1 MLSPVI
7 YTIALLCAFIILH
20 LIMPFDIEGVEEKEK
35 YEKIINRKNHRINLS
50 RNSPFYGKTEFHIVS
65 KDNAHKA
72 HKEYRRLK
80 AIETLTLSNIGQKKK
95 AKLIQDSVAVENII
109 TIIAPASFIILSLLA
124 AFYQAIFH
132 IHLYELSW
140 EASVF
145 FIAWFVFSV
154 ATFCRTRSVYGWFGR
169 KNMYENIIAKYENH
183 SKDSGDIIGHID
195 NMLIASK
202 MKHEN
207 AHNVNSNQMYAMIES
222 IVRAKSDDL
231 LAELLTDLA
240 EINNSNADK
249 DIKEKA
255 LDTLYTT
262 LAIYV
267 DKHLADS
274 ELLEKVNKDSDNMK
288 VQGIID
294 KAEVRNTYLL

>member
-1 MLSPVI
+1 
-7 YTIALLCAFIILH
+7 
-20 LIMPFDIEGVEEKEK
+20 MPFDVEGMEDKEK
-35 YEKIINRKNHRINLS
+35 YEKTINRKNHRINLS
-50 RNSPFYGKTEFHIVS
+50 RNSPFYGKTEFHILS

-72 HKEYRRLK
+72 HKEYKRLK
-80 AIETLTLSNIGQKKK
+80 AIEVLTLSNVGQKKK
-95 AKLIQDSVAVENII
+95 VKLIQDSEII
-109 TIIAPASFIILSLLA
+109 ESIINFIAPVTLITLSTLA
-124 AFYQAIFH
+124 AFYQAAAH
-132 IHLYELSW
+132 THLHGLSW
-140 EASVF
+140 EISAF
-145 FIAWFVFSV
+145 FIAMLVFTAAIYWRLSS
-154 ATFCRTRSVYGWFGR
+154 AYSWFG
-169 KNMYENIIAKYENH
+169 KENMYKNIVAKYENH

-195 NMLIASK
+195 NMSIASK

-207 AHNVNSNQMYAMIES
+207 AHNINSNQMYATIES
-222 IVRAKSDDL
+222 IVRAKNDDL

>member
-1 MLSPVI
+1 
-7 YTIALLCAFIILH
+7 
-20 LIMPFDIEGVEEKEK
+20 MPFDVDGVEEKEK

-72 HKEYRRLK
+72 HKEYKRLK
-80 AIETLTLSNIGQKKK
+80 AIETLTLSNVGQKKK
-95 AKLIQDSVAVENII
+95 VKLIQDSEII
-109 TIIAPASFIILSLLA
+109 DSIINFIAPVTLITLSTLA
-124 AFYQAIFH
+124 AFYQAAVH
-132 IHLYELSW
+132 THLHGLSW
-140 EASVF
+140 EISAF
-145 FIAWFVFSV
+145 FIAMLVFS
-154 ATFCRTRSVYGWFGR
+154 AAIYWRLSSAYSWFGR
-169 KNMYENIIAKYENH
+169 KNMYENIVAKYENH

-207 AHNVNSNQMYAMIES
+207 AHNVSSNQMYAMIES
-222 IVRAKSDDL
+222 IVRAKNDDSL
-231 LAELLTDLA
+231 LELLTDLA
-240 EINNSNADK
+240 EIDNSNADK

-274 ELLEKVNKDSDNMK
+274 ELLEKANKDSDNIK

>member
-1 MLSPVI
+1 MHLLII
-7 YTIALLCAFIILH
+7 YTIALLCAFVVLH
-20 LIMPFDIEGVEEKEK
+20 LIMPFDVDGVEEKEE

-50 RNSPFYGKTEFHIVS
+50 RNSPFYGKTGFHIVS

-80 AIETLTLSNIGQKKK
+80 AIETLTLSNVAQKKK
-95 AKLIQDSVAVENII
+95 AKLVQDSVTVENII
-109 TIIAPASFIILSLLA
+109 SIIAPVSFIILSFLTALYQSM
-124 AFYQAIFH
+124 FY

-140 EASVF
+140 EVSVF
-145 FIAWFVFSV
+145 FIAWLVFS
-154 ATFCRTRSVYGWFGR
+154 AAIFWRASFDYSWFGR
-169 KNMYENIIAKYENH
+169 KNLYENIVATYENH
-183 SKDSGDIIGHID
+183 SKDSGDIIGQID
-195 NMLIASK
+195 NMSIMSK

-207 AHNVNSNQMYAMIES
+207 AHNINSNQMYAMIES
-222 IVRAKSDDL
+222 IVRAKNDDL
-231 LAELLTDLA
+231 LAELLTDIA
-240 EINNSNADK
+240 EIDNSNANK

-255 LDTLYTT
+255 SDLLCTT

-274 ELLEKVNKDSDNMK
+274 ELLEEANKDSDNMK

-294 KAEVRNTYLL
+294 KTEVRNTYLL

>member
-1 MLSPVI
+1 MLSPVV

-20 LIMPFDIEGVEEKEK
+20 LIMPFDVEGIEEKEE

-80 AIETLTLSNIGQKKK
+80 AIEVLTLSNVGQKKK
-95 AKLIQDSVAVENII
+95 VKLIQDSVTVGNII
-109 TIIAPASFIILSLLA
+109 ATIAPVSFIILSLLA
-124 AFYQAIFH
+124 ALYQTIFH
-132 IHLYELSW
+132 IHLHELSW

-145 FIAWFVFSV
+145 FIAWLVFSAAV
-154 ATFCRTRSVYGWFGR
+154 FWRAISECSWFGR
-169 KNMYENIIAKYENH
+169 ENMYENIVAKYENH

-207 AHNVNSNQMYAMIES
+207 AHNINSNQMYAMIES
-222 IVRAKSDDL
+222 IVRAENDDSL
-231 LAELLTDLA
+231 LELLTDLA
-240 EINNSNADK
+240 EIDNSNADK

-267 DKHLADS
+267 DKYLADS
-274 ELLEKVNKDSDNMK
+274 ELLEKANKDNDNMK
-288 VQGIID
+288 IQGIID
-294 KAEVRNTYLL
+294 KTEVRNTYLL